1 VNDMGKNILLWLVIA
16 VVLLTVF
23 QNFNVSRPPE
33 EVPYSTFL
41 ELVNG
46 NQVRSVEVDGL
57 IIRGERSDGISFE
70 TIQPQIVDKALIDD
84 MVEHKV
90 AFQGERPEQQSIWM
104 QLLVASFPI
113 LVIIAVFMFFMR
125 QMQGGAGGKG
135 GPLSFGKSKAKLL
148 GEDQI
153 KTTFADV
160 AGVDEAKEE
169 VKELVDFLREPGKF
183 QKLGGRIPRGTLLV
197 GSPGT
202 GKTLLAKAIA
212 VRQRCR
218 SFQFPDPTL
227 LRCLW
232 GWAHQ
237 EYVICSSR
245 QKKPRP
251 ALSSSMR
258 LMRWVV
264 IAVRGWVVVTMNE
277 SRP

>member
-1 VNDMGKNILLWLVIA
+1 MNDMGKNILLWLVIA

-135 GPLSFGKSKAKLL
+135 GLYRLVRVRPNCWEKIKLKRPLPMWQGLM
-148 GEDQI
+148 
-153 KTTFADV
+153 
-160 AGVDEAKEE
+160 
-169 VKELVDFLREPGKF
+169 
-183 QKLGGRIPRGTLLV
+183 
-197 GSPGT
+197 
-202 GKTLLAKAIA
+202 
-212 VRQRCR
+212 
-218 SFQFPDPTL
+218 
-227 LRCLW
+227 
-232 GWAHQ
+232 
-237 EYVICSSR
+237 
-245 QKKPRP
+245 KPRKK
-251 ALSSSMR
+251 LKNWLIS
-258 LMRWVV
+258 
-264 IAVRGWVVVTMNE
+264 
-277 SRP
+277 

>member
-1 VNDMGKNILLWLVIA
+1 MNDMGKNILLWLVIA

-41 ELVNG
+41 DLVNG

-84 MVEHKV
+84 MVEHNV

-183 QKLGGRIPRGTLLV
+183 Q
-197 GSPGT
+197 
-202 GKTLLAKAIA
+202 
-212 VRQRCR
+212 
-218 SFQFPDPTL
+218 
-227 LRCLW
+227 
-232 GWAHQ
+232 
-237 EYVICSSR
+237 
-245 QKKPRP
+245 
-251 ALSSSMR
+251 
-258 LMRWVV
+258 
-264 IAVRGWVVVTMNE
+264 
-277 SRP
+277 